1 MAQLRAAV
9 MTGRRRNDRPCGSRF
24 RAAAAILAGLALA
37 AGLSACR
44 AETENG
50 TRALPTRTLAPP
62 TPTPTAPADPATPTP
77 TDLPGPSSLVST
89 TAPVNMPGLP
99 GDLSAALQR
108 AVDDLVASGE
118 AARAGVRVLSL
129 ERYQWPDASLGCAGT
144 GPAAGAPVG
153 EADGYRILLAGPREV
168 YAYHVA
174 GDTLLRCAPDRLA
187 PGLTGEPLVPDPIA
201 AALVD
206 RARRDWAAETSA
218 PASQV
223 VLTSLLS
230 VTWPDASLG
239 CPRTSGPYPQH
250 ETPGYRIVVRA
261 GEREGVYHT
270 DIQKFVRC
278 SPDEEVLSELLRAAL
293 ATPAPAPAE

>member
-1 MAQLRAAV
+1 
-9 MTGRRRNDRPCGSRF
+9 MTGSRRRNDRSCGSRF
-24 RAAAAILAGLALA
+24 HAAAAILAGLALVTS
-37 AGLSACR
+37 LSACR
-44 AETENG
+44 AETENE

-62 TPTPTAPADPATPTP
+62 TPTPAVPADPATPTP
-77 TDLPGPSSLVST
+77 TDLPGPSSFVVA
-89 TAPVNMPGLP
+89 TAPANMPGLP
-99 GDLSAALQR
+99 GDLSVALQR
-108 AVDDLVASGE
+108 AVEDLVASGE
-118 AARAGVRVLSL
+118 AARASVRVLSL
-129 ERYQWPDASLGCAGT
+129 ERYQWPDASLGCAET
-144 GPAAGAPVG
+144 GPATSAPASG
-153 EADGYRILLAGPREV
+153 ADGYRILLAGPREA

-174 GDTLLRCAPDRLA
+174 GDALLRCAPDRLA
-187 PGLTGEPLVPDPIA
+187 PGLTGEPLAPDPIA

-206 RARRDWAAETSA
+206 RVRRNWAVETSA
-218 PASQV
+218 PASQIA
-223 VLTSLLS
+223 LISLLS

-278 SPDEEVLSELLRAAL
+278 SADEEVLSELLRAAL